1 MDLGVGWYAPFR
13 FDATSALKP
22 GENTVEIAVTNTW
35 ANRLIGDEQE
45 PADVEWGP
53 DSSRNADQV
62 GRPLVAYP
70 DWFVK
75 GQPRPS
81 KGRRAFATWNYFTK
95 DSPLLPAGL
104 LGPVVL
110 RAVQETPL

>member
-1 MDLGVGWYAPFR
+1 MA
-13 FDATSALKP
+13 
-22 GENTVEIAVTNTW
+22 NTW

-45 PADVEWGP
+45 PCDVEWGNQASFGS
-53 DSSRNADQV
+53 DKML
-62 GRPLVAYP
+62 GRPLVSYP

-81 KGRRAFATWNYFTK
+81 QGCKAFVTYNYFTK

-104 LGPVVL
+104 LGPVKIISAQTIAL
-110 RAVQETPL
+110 GK